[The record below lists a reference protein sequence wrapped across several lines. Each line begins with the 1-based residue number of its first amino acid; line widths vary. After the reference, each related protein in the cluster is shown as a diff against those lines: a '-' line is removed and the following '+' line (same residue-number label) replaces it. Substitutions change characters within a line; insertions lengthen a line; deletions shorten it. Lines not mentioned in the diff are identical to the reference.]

1 MLSHSAKSPEN
12 HRPNELK
19 RDVWVFVELTT
30 SQNKGSSAYTAM
42 TPIRM
47 VSRTELRF
55 RVTPWRRV
63 FNLGAG
69 DRRGLAAGVGLGEVS
84 LEWAGLKRTDMG

>member
-1 MLSHSAKSPEN
+1 
-12 HRPNELK
+12 
-19 RDVWVFVELTT
+19 
-30 SQNKGSSAYTAM
+30 M

-47 VSRTELRF
+47 VRRTDERF
-55 RVTPWRRV
+55 RLTPWRRA

-69 DRRGLAAGVGLGEVS
+69 DRRGLTAGDGVGAVS

>member
-1 MLSHSAKSPEN
+1 
-12 HRPNELK
+12 
-19 RDVWVFVELTT
+19 
-30 SQNKGSSAYTAM
+30 M

-47 VSRTELRF
+47 VRRTDERF
-55 RVTPWRRV
+55 RLTPWRRV

-69 DRRGLAAGVGLGEVS
+69 DRRGLTAGDGLGAVS